1 MGVLKSPCRELSSIG
16 IFPPAGLAIV
26 TLYPASY
33 KKGALNEHA
42 HYRVIKF
49 AKRWDGWLFCSKNSI
64 HAPVP
69 GTTRKGSSFKV
80 VLRHIHR
87 CEGGGGGRK
96 ASCAALWT
104 GVSRIVPHL
113 ELVPWS
119 CDLLRPA
126 ILRKL
131 SGCAQRRQVQTH
143 QKGNSRGGFALSHP
157 CNSIVCVHILALPCA
172 CLVSIA

>member
-42 HYRVIKF
+42 HLRVIKI
-49 AKRWDGWLFCSKNSI
+49 ANRWDSWLFCRKDSI

-69 GTTRKGSSFKV
+69 GTIRKGSSFKV
-80 VLRHIHR
+80 VLWHIHC
-87 CEGGGGGRK
+87 CEDGGGGRK

-113 ELVPWS
+113 EFVPWS

-131 SGCAQRRQVQTH
+131 SGRAQHRQVQTH
-143 QKGNSRGGFALSHP
+143 QKVIFRGGFALSHL
-157 CNSIVCVHILALPCA
+157 CNSIVCLNILALPCA
-172 CLVSIA
+172 CLVSVA